1 MRSKITVI
9 LLITLF
15 SFLTMSSASA
25 VEYPIYSIGF
35 HGGYAKSGIA
45 NGFNGRAFFRYSLE
59 AYIPGFQIDVSYNQ
73 DFYQLLEDSV
83 RMWPDAPSDST
94 TEKIMY
100 QTGLRNIF
108 PEVSGSFHLKLGSGL
123 YLYAGG
129 GGQFHF
135 LSVKRKEKERY
146 WDDIG
151 KKYQER
157 DIADKEY
164 LNQVKFGF
172 HWFAGA
178 RFALGSFGTFDVEVR
193 QNYFTVSPD
202 DWENA
207 EAKKKWGDAD
217 WNTLTV
223 SAGVTI
229 YIF

>member
-1 MRSKITVI
+1 MRSKSIVFFMA
-9 LLITLF
+9 LLLAAFQVTSL
-15 SFLTMSSASA
+15 LG
-25 VEYPIYSIGF
+25 VDYPIYSIGA
-35 HGGYAKSGIA
+35 HGGYAKNGLA
-45 NGFNGRAFFRYSLE
+45 TGFNGRAFFRYSLE

-83 RMWPDAPSDST
+83 RMWPGAPADST

-108 PEVSGSFHLKLGSGL
+108 PAVSGSFHFKLNSGL

-135 LSVKRKEKERY
+135 LSMKNKQKERY

-151 KKYQER
+151 EKYQER
-157 DIADKEY
+157 DIAEKEY

-193 QNYFTVSPD
+193 QNYLTVSPD

-207 EAKKKWGDAD
+207 EAGKKWGDAD

>member
-45 NGFNGRAFFRYSLE
+45 NGFNGRAFFFFFLE

-108 PEVSGSFHLKLGSGL
+108 PAVSGSFHLKLGSGL

-178 RFALGSFGTFDVEVR
+178 RFALGSFGTFDVEV
-193 QNYFTVSPD
+193 D